1 MALIQSGRKTTKNGR
16 PLVVFLIGARINK
29 WWLFPLWLP
38 ILIKM
43 RKMQQELLAD
53 PNSGM
58 LGFQSLGGAD
68 VQYWSSVDELM
79 RYATDKTR
87 EHQPAMKKFFQKI
100 FRNEAVGIWHETY
113 VVPAG
118 NYENIY
124 TNMPTFGLGKC
135 VPLLDAEGELATG
148 PGRLRPRAQ

>member
-1 MALIQSGRKTTKNGR
+1 MAHIQSGRKTTTNSH

-43 RKMQQELLAD
+43 RKMQLELLAD
-53 PNSGM
+53 PSSGM

-68 VQYWSSVDELM
+68 VQYWRSVDDLM
-79 RYATDKTR
+79 KYATDKSR

-124 TNMPTFGLGKC
+124 TNMPAFGLGKFL
-135 VPLLDAEGELATG
+135 PLFEAQGELATG
-148 PGRLRPRAQ
+148 PGRLERSS